1 LIRKNYLLLSNFQ
14 KKIEKSSIFCS
25 KRVDYYRV
33 ILYNVYKVKQNEV
46 NKMKFEQLTKALT
59 NEYLMVVNGTQE
71 EVLGSGNIENIL
83 NGSNFAKA
91 TILQMEKLSD
101 EEIIEWDLEDPTAAV
116 YVVTLDI

>member
-1 LIRKNYLLLSNFQ
+1 
-14 KKIEKSSIFCS
+14 
-25 KRVDYYRV
+25 
-33 ILYNVYKVKQNEV
+33 
-46 NKMKFEQLTKALT
+46 MKFEQFTKALT

-91 TILQMEKLSD
+91 TVLQMEKLS
-101 EEIIEWDLEDPTAAV
+101 EEEVIEWDLEDPTAAV

>member
-1 LIRKNYLLLSNFQ
+1 
-14 KKIEKSSIFCS
+14 
-25 KRVDYYRV
+25 
-33 ILYNVYKVKQNEV
+33 
-46 NKMKFEQLTKALT
+46 MKFEQLTKALT

-83 NGSNFAKA
+83 DGSNYAKA

-101 EEIIEWDLEDPTAAV
+101 EEVIEWDLEDPTAAV

>member
-1 LIRKNYLLLSNFQ
+1 
-14 KKIEKSSIFCS
+14 
-25 KRVDYYRV
+25 
-33 ILYNVYKVKQNEV
+33 
-46 NKMKFEQLTKALT
+46 MKFEQLTKALT

-83 NGSNFAKA
+83 DGSNFAKA

-101 EEIIEWDLEDPTAAV
+101 EEVIEWDLEDPTATV

>member
-1 LIRKNYLLLSNFQ
+1 
-14 KKIEKSSIFCS
+14 
-25 KRVDYYRV
+25 
-33 ILYNVYKVKQNEV
+33 
-46 NKMKFEQLTKALT
+46 MKFEQLTKALT

-83 NGSNFAKA
+83 DGSNFAKA

-101 EEIIEWDLEDPTAAV
+101 EEVIEWDLEDPTAAV

>member
-1 LIRKNYLLLSNFQ
+1 
-14 KKIEKSSIFCS
+14 
-25 KRVDYYRV
+25 
-33 ILYNVYKVKQNEV
+33 
-46 NKMKFEQLTKALT
+46 MKFEQLTKALT

-101 EEIIEWDLEDPTAAV
+101 EEVIEWDLEDPTATV